1 MTKEGVLNYQSLFA
15 ADSTPAKQDSDAGQN
30 TVPEALWLLELAEF
44 KITNYAV
51 EFKDYTQAK
60 PVSLNLSA
68 LNFSVTE
75 FNTQQGT
82 RLPVSFSSRFNK
94 LGKIKISGYS
104 VLDPF
109 NTELD
114 IAVSKVGID
123 SFEPYINQGARLDV
137 IGGNFNTQGKLV
149 ISQAKQADL
158 KLQYKGQIDI
168 KALHTR
174 DQILKQDF

>member
-68 LNFSVTE
+68 LNF
-75 FNTQQGT
+75 
-82 RLPVSFSSRFNK
+82 R
-94 LGKIKISGYS
+94 
-104 VLDPF
+104 
-109 NTELD
+109 
-114 IAVSKVGID
+114 
-123 SFEPYINQGARLDV
+123 
-137 IGGNFNTQGKLV
+137 
-149 ISQAKQADL
+149 
-158 KLQYKGQIDI
+158 
-168 KALHTR
+168 
-174 DQILKQDF
+174 